1 MRILHTA
8 DWHLGKSLRG
18 YSLLEDQCFILDEF
32 LHLVDDAK
40 PQAVVIAGDIY
51 DRGIPPSD
59 AVLLLSEVLTK
70 IVLERKIMTFAIA
83 GNHDSASRL
92 SFGGEILAQAGLIMS
107 GVLDMYAPPVIVN
120 DEFGQVAFTLL
131 PYFEPGAVDNM
142 LRLDA
147 DAATAKVT
155 AAARNRVP
163 QNCRSVAVA
172 HLFAAGGVTS
182 ESERPLN
189 VGGASNVAPTH
200 FAAFNYTALGHLH
213 APQRAGADNIR
224 YSGSPLKYSFDE
236 ATQKKGAVLVELSGD
251 GTAKTEEMPL
261 RAKRDVRVIEGYMD
275 EIRRDRER
283 YPVSDDY
290 ILVRLLDKTAILS
303 AYDKLAEVY
312 SHLGGIEFCG
322 LTYEQNMSEASQQ
335 RENISETDLFADFY
349 YEMTGE
355 GLNEK
360 QEQIVAECVQEIYRA
375 EREENNATVD
385 A

>member
-18 YSLLEDQCFILDEF
+18 YALLDDQHFIMNEL
-32 LHLVDDAK
+32 LRLIDDVK

-51 DRGIPPSD
+51 DRGIPPAD
-59 AVLLLSEVLTK
+59 AVVLLSEILTK
-70 IVLERKIMTFAIA
+70 IVLERKIMTLAIA
-83 GNHDSASRL
+83 GNHDSGNRL
-92 SFGGEILAQAGLIMS
+92 AFGGEILAQAGLVMR
-107 GVLDMYAPPVIVN
+107 GVLDMNDAPVIVR
-120 DEFGQVAFTLL
+120 DEYGQVAFTLF
-131 PYFEPGAVDNM
+131 PYFEPGAVDNK

-147 DAATAKVT
+147 DAATAQVT
-155 AAARNRVP
+155 AAALARVP
-163 QNCRSVAVA
+163 QHCRSIAVA

-189 VGGASNVAPTH
+189 VGGETNVAPAH
-200 FAAFNYTALGHLH
+200 FSAFDYTALGHLH

-236 ATQKKGAVLVELSGD
+236 AMQKKGAVLVELAAD
-251 GTAKTEEMPL
+251 GKTKSEFLPL
-261 RAKRDVRVIEGYMD
+261 DAKRDVRVVEGYME
-275 EIRRDRER
+275 EIRRDRKR

-303 AYDKLAEVY
+303 AYDKLTEVY
-312 SHLGGIEFCG
+312 SHLGGIEFSG
-322 LTYEQNMSEASQQ
+322 LTYEPSMGEAQE
-335 RENISETDLFADFY
+335 RRKNVSETDLFADFY

-355 GLNEK
+355 GLSAK
-360 QEQIVAECVQEIYRA
+360 QEQIVAECVREIYRA
-375 EREENNATVD
+375 ESEDDDATVD